1 MEATGELDQY
11 TGPLLDAAV
20 TDALDAAAAAGELV
34 LDVSGV
40 HFCDSGGL
48 NTLIRTHL
56 RARDAGAVLRLVSP
70 TAQVAGLFRR
80 TGGDRLLLR

>member
-1 MEATGELDQY
+1 M
-11 TGPLLDAAV
+11 
-20 TDALDAAAAAGELV
+20 